1 MHRSLMAPVLFGSK
15 LKVGGDPENRVLPTF
30 SFRTENRT
38 PICSYPVLENV
49 LELCRGIGYLMHRR
63 GKSKSPHY
71 APQRA
76 FTARPLPLKKCS
88 GILRIWVCW
97 AFFCEFLLKL
107 LYGSF

>member
-1 MHRSLMAPVLFGSK
+1 MAPVLFGSK

-49 LELCRGIGYLMHRR
+49 LELCRGVGYLMHRR

-76 FTARPLPLKKCS
+76 FTARPLPLK
-88 GILRIWVCW
+88 IWANLGCFETV
-97 AFFCEFLLKL
+97 
-107 LYGSF
+107 

>member
-1 MHRSLMAPVLFGSK
+1 MAPVLFGSK

-63 GKSKSPHY
+63 GKASPPIMPPKGLLLPDLCPSKN
-71 APQRA
+71 APV
-76 FTARPLPLKKCS
+76 S
-88 GILRIWVCW
+88 
-97 AFFCEFLLKL
+97 
-107 LYGSF
+107 

>member
-1 MHRSLMAPVLFGSK
+1 MAPVLFGSK

-71 APQRA
+71 APPKGFYCPTFAPQ
-76 FTARPLPLKKCS
+76 KM
-88 GILRIWVCW
+88 LRYLEKYLENLGMLGV
-97 AFFCEFLLKL
+97 FL
-107 LYGSF
+107 

>member
-1 MHRSLMAPVLFGSK
+1 MAPVLFGSK

-76 FTARPLPLKKCS
+76 FTAPIMPLKKCS
-88 GILRIWVCW
+88 GILKSILSIWVCW
-97 AFFCEFLLKL
+97 AFFCKFLLKL

>member
-1 MHRSLMAPVLFGSK
+1 MAPVLFGSK

-88 GILRIWVCW
+88 GILKSILRIWVCR